1 MVDFSK
7 AFNRQNHN
15 TLITKL
21 SDLGVPGWLL
31 KIVMAF
37 LQNRKMQ
44 VRYKGKTSE
53 IKSMPGGGPQGTLL
67 ALILF
72 IVMIN
77 DIGFDDQKNDAG
89 ELITSKRNLKL
100 ANEIHFKFVDDLTE
114 AINLPELLVK
124 ESGSPELHLPSQ
136 KNKVYRQ
143 LLQVRDQAEQNQVKI
158 NYKKT
163 KLMVFN
169 PCKSMGFKPKFTIEG
184 NTLETVEETRLL

>member
-31 KIVMAF
+31 KIVMVF
-37 LQNRKMQ
+37 LQKRKMQ

-53 IKSMPGGGPQGTLL
+53 IKPMPGGGPQGTLL

-100 ANEIHFKFVDDLTE
+100 ANEIHLKVVDDLTLAE
-114 AINLPELLVK
+114 AINLPELLFK
-124 ESGSPELHLPSQ
+124 ESGSPELNLPSQ
-136 KNKVYRQ
+136 KSKVYR
-143 LLQVRDQAEQNQVKI
+143 K
-158 NYKKT
+158 
-163 KLMVFN
+163 
-169 PCKSMGFKPKFTIEG
+169 
-184 NTLETVEETRLL
+184 